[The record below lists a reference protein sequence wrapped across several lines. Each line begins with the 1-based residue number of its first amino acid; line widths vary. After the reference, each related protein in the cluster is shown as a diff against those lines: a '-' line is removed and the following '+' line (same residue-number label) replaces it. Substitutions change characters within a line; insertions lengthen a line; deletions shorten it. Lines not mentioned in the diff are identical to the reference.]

1 MKEIK
6 GVRKKIIDIMSLV
19 FGIGIFVTLIV
30 SALSF
35 FGYVVAMIIG
45 GETATAICTVIY
57 KSIYPILFTFT
68 SCMVL
73 FGLIKMYVAGEKSL
87 NNMKKKLSDK
97 QAEKTNEDK

>member
-6 GVRKKIIDIMSLV
+6 GTRKKIVEIMTLIFS
-19 FGIGIFVTLIV
+19 IGIFTALVLST
-30 SALSF
+30 LSF
-35 FGYVVAMIIG
+35 LGYVVAIIIG

-73 FGLIKMYVAGEKSL
+73 FGLVKMYVAGEKAL
-87 NNMKKKLSDK
+87 DNKKK
-97 QAEKTNEDK
+97 KTSVK

>member
-6 GVRKKIIDIMSLV
+6 GARKKIVEIMTLIFS
-19 FGIGIFVTLIV
+19 IGIFTALVLST
-30 SALSF
+30 LSF
-35 FGYVVAMIIG
+35 LGYVVAIIIG

-73 FGLIKMYVAGEKSL
+73 FGLVKMYVAGEKAL
-87 NNMKKKLSDK
+87 DNKKKTTVK
-97 QAEKTNEDK
+97 

>member
-6 GVRKKIIDIMSLV
+6 GTRKKIVEIMTLIFS
-19 FGIGIFVTLIV
+19 IGIFTALVLST
-30 SALSF
+30 LSF
-35 FGYVVAMIIG
+35 LGYVVAIIIG

-73 FGLIKMYVAGEKSL
+73 FGLVKMYVAGEKAL
-87 NNMKKKLSDK
+87 DNKKK
-97 QAEKTNEDK
+97 KTTVK